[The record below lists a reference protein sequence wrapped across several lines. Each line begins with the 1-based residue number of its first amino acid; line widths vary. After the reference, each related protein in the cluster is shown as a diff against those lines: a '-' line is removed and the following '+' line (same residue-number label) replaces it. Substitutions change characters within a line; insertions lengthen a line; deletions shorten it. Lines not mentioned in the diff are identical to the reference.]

1 MIWPEKIREL
11 HVSVGGQTTAS
22 LLKQSVFKL
31 VYESTAQRCV
41 GLGLP
46 PEERVFQDE
55 DLFSALDMNL
65 PEGYLF
71 DRILDRFPKFA
82 LSKMHLLALMGSGGI
97 GRLGYTLPGAP
108 ATAPPGGVS
117 RQDLLKGQRS
127 EALFEEL
134 MDAYLGEGTALS
146 GVQPKVMVPVAGKA
160 NLVTPNVIVKTEG
173 TRYPGLCANEW
184 MCLTAA
190 RCAGLAVPEF
200 ALSEDAKLLVID
212 RFDITACGHRLGFED
227 IAAVM
232 QLRVRDRL
240 SSRKYIGSYED
251 VASALQ
257 LVCTDA
263 PAALRHFFAYLA
275 LSVLLRNGDAHLKNF
290 GVLYDEDDERDEPGP
305 RDLTGGFP
313 AQVPSEF
320 NALTSGVA
328 SGVASRVAPGLRPTV
343 NPRVWLSPL
352 YDQVT
357 TTLYTYERPGGIE
370 TVDHTMALK
379 LRRGARS
386 GDKSPARSYPGRK
399 ELEQF
404 GRDVCGVQ
412 TPSAVI
418 EHLSDGMSQALKL
431 ARTQTSITPA
441 LHQRMAVI
449 WDAAR
454 KSCSVTQ

>member
-1 MIWPEKIREL
+1 MNWPEKIKEL
-11 HVSVGGQTTAS
+11 HISVAGQTTAS
-22 LLKQSVFKL
+22 LLKRSVFQL
-31 VYESTAQRCV
+31 VYEATARRCV

-46 PEERVFQDE
+46 PGERVFQE
-55 DLFSALDMNL
+55 GDLFAALDMNL

-108 ATAPPGGVS
+108 AAAPPASVS
-117 RQDLLKGQRS
+117 REDLLHSGRS

-134 MDAYLGEGTALS
+134 MDAYLGAGTALS
-146 GVQPKVMVPVAGKA
+146 GMQPKVMVPVPGKA
-160 NLVTPNVIVKTEG
+160 NIAAPNVIVKTEG
-173 TRYPGLCANEW
+173 VRYPGLCANEW

-190 RCAGLAVPEF
+190 RCAGLAVPNF
-200 ALSEDAKLLVID
+200 ALSDDAKLLVID
-212 RFDITACGHRLGFED
+212 RFDITATGQRLGFED

-251 VASALQ
+251 VANALQ

-263 PAALRHFFAYLA
+263 PAALRQFFAYLA

-290 GVLYDEDDERDEPGP
+290 GVLYDEPVLGH
-305 RDLTGGFP
+305 P
-313 AQVPSEF
+313 ASHLPSVPFSQVSNQTP
-320 NALTSGVA
+320 N
-328 SGVASRVAPGLRPTV
+328 
-343 NPRVWLSPL
+343 VWLSPL

-357 TTLYTYERPGGIE
+357 TALYTYERPGGIE

-379 LRRGARS
+379 LRRGTRS
-386 GDKSPARSYPGRK
+386 GDKSPARSYPARK
-399 ELEQF
+399 ELEKF

-412 TPSAVI
+412 TASAVL
-418 EHLSDGMSQALKL
+418 EQLSDGMGQALQLARSQA
-431 ARTQTSITPA
+431 SITPA
-441 LHQRMAVI
+441 LYQRMEVI

-454 KSCSVTQ
+454 QRE